1 MYMVNDHHVYWINC
15 ISKKSVRSYKSVS
28 SRRSSADQ
36 NFLDLLLPRPV
47 FKWKD
52 PTNVPRFCHKTEFKD
67 LDISKVP
74 QNTPQAV
81 VQNIVQR
88 QKFHD
93 GKIRSQS
100 LSNLISVVRGNGLS
114 RNAALFQNILNQR
127 GTVPI
132 WFDSEVEPEK
142 LDSHVNALEF
152 CDVSGLFL
160 ICYESV
166 FSFWWFWKSQTTAF
180 KFSFYSWYF

>member
-1 MYMVNDHHVYWINC
+1 M
-15 ISKKSVRSYKSVS
+15 
-28 SRRSSADQ
+28 
-36 NFLDLLLPRPV
+36 

-52 PTNVPRFCHKTEFKD
+52 PTNVPRFCHKTDFKD

-114 RNAALFQNILNQR
+114 RNGALFQNILNQR

-152 CDVSGLFL
+152 CDVSGQFFDKIRISFHFL
-160 ICYESV
+160 TCSKV
-166 FSFWWFWKSQTTAF
+166 
-180 KFSFYSWYF
+180 